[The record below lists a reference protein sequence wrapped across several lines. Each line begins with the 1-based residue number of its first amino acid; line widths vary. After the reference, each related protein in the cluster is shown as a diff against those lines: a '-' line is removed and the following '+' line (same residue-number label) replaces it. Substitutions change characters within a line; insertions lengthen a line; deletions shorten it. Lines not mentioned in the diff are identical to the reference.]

1 VRPLQ
6 EVAYRRDQQWRSFSR
21 ATRYEIGARREI
33 AGSLRSGRLLSVLGW
48 PPEPPADNP
57 HTINGITNRSEAG
70 ALEPDGLRVIAEGM
84 KPDDRVAIGGVKLQ
98 KEGTLVNPKLSEV
111 PGKTT

>member
-1 VRPLQ
+1 
-6 EVAYRRDQQWRSFSR
+6 
-21 ATRYEIGARREI
+21 
-33 AGSLRSGRLLSVLGW
+33 
-48 PPEPPADNP
+48 
-57 HTINGITNRSEAG
+57 
-70 ALEPDGLRVIAEGM
+70 M